1 MSLCSE
7 PSWPR
12 TPAFA
17 VTGNYGQMPKLL
29 NRAMF
34 ASVALSQAKKFLASP
49 RGQQVVA
56 QAKAKASD
64 PATRAKLSE
73 FVGKVRSKA

>member
-1 MSLCSE
+1 
-7 PSWPR
+7 
-12 TPAFA
+12 
-17 VTGNYGQMPKLL
+17 MPKLL

-34 ASVALSQAKKFLASP
+34 ASVAVSQAKKFLASP
-49 RGQQVVA
+49 RGKQVIA

-64 PATRAKLSE
+64 PATRAKLNE